1 MAREFVRSVK
11 NVKDINTINDNITE
25 ENDLIS
31 DIDGNVY
38 IRKKVGYQK
47 LNVAN
52 DKDTNDIKKLN
63 KKIDFLEYDLNGV
76 KIDLSNYAKLSDIP
90 ENQDLTPYA
99 KKTDLT
105 PYTKKIDVINWQKYK
120 LTEENGDRIRISNVD
135 PITLKTGFYQM
146 WNVKNAPYGGDNNG
160 QYWNVDVVT
169 AYDNI
174 KQITATTSYDGR
186 MFKKNIHKGEDRGW
200 KEITSNT
207 IESRVNSI
215 ESKVNTIEKDYKEKI
230 AKLEERLSKLE
241 NPTTE

>member
-31 DIDGNVY
+31 DMDGNVY

-63 KKIDFLEYDLNGV
+63 KKIEFLEYDLNDV

-90 ENQDLTPYA
+90 ESQDLTPYA

-105 PYTKKIDVINWQKYK
+105 PYTKKIDTLNYQKYK
-120 LTEENGDRIRISNVD
+120 LTEENGDRIRVSNVD

-160 QYWNVDVVT
+160 QYWNVDVIT
-169 AYDNI
+169 SYDNI
-174 KQITATTSYDGR
+174 KQIIATTSYDGR

-200 KEITSNT
+200 KEITNGE
-207 IESRVNSI
+207 IEN
-215 ESKVNTIEKDYKEKI
+215 KLYNLDKDYKQKI
-230 AKLEERLSKLE
+230 SALEERLAKLE
-241 NPTTE
+241 KPTT